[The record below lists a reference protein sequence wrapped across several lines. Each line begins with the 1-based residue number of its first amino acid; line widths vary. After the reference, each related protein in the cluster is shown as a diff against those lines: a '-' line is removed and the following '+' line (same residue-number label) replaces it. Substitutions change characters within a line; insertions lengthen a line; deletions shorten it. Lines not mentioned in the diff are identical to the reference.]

1 MIMISVYRIL
11 LDKEGIASKMQK
23 PSYRGFVMH
32 KPSAKDFSKTV
43 MNSGL
48 KYIMSQISFQERPM
62 DGKIARL
69 GRQGMVEKD
78 D

>member
-1 MIMISVYRIL
+1 
-11 LDKEGIASKMQK
+11 MQK

-32 KPSAKDFSKTV
+32 KPSAKDFQQ
-43 MNSGL
+43 NCNEFWFEI
-48 KYIMSQISFQERPM
+48 YMSQNIFPGTTYGR
-62 DGKIARL
+62 KIARL